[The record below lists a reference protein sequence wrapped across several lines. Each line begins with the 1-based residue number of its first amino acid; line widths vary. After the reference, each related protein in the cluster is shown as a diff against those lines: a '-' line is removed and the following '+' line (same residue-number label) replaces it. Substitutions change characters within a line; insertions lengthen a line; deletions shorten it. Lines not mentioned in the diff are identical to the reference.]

1 MLQWISENVGTILI
15 CMGLIV
21 IVALIV
27 RSLIRQKKQGKS
39 SCGKTMEWG
48 RRGPFPRERPSA
60 DSNKGGS
67 QPASGAS
74 RPAGGR

>member
-27 RSLIRQKKQGKS
+27 RSLKQGKS
-39 SCGKTMEWG
+39 SCG
-48 RRGPFPRERPSA
+48 
-60 DSNKGGS
+60 
-67 QPASGAS
+67 
-74 RPAGGR
+74 AGCAHCAMHGQCHKD